1 MGEHEDASLSGISA
15 RQSCMAEVLRIS
27 SLLSEEA
34 GQSLLEL
41 LVVLAISFLL
51 ACVGVPGFAELK
63 QSISRNSARNQINFD
78 LSRTRAEAMAKGARA
93 IMRFNETGSGY
104 TVGIDYFPYSSSSE
118 TDETL
123 YTSELPGN
131 VNLSGVQELIF
142 DSRGYLIDTD
152 GSPIDLNINLNDHG
166 GCFLTATI
174 YPIGGI
180 YYFR

>member
-1 MGEHEDASLSGISA
+1 MGEHEDASLSGISE
-15 RQSCMAEVLRIS
+15 RQSCMAEVLRTR

-41 LVVLAISFLL
+41 LVVLAITFLL

-104 TVGIDYFPYSSSSE
+104 TVGLDYYPYASSPMIE
-118 TDETL
+118 QTL
-123 YTSELPGN
+123 FVSTLPGN
-131 VNLSGVQELIF
+131 VSLSGVQDLIF
-142 DSRGYLIDTD
+142 DSRGYLIDTA
-152 GSPIDLNINLNDHG
+152 GSPVDLNIYLNDLA